1 MTHTRASLLGRIGT
15 VIVVIPRAASRSD
28 HIYTIRLRIYVGRR
42 FAVRDL
48 INRKSRLCQSESIRD
63 RAIAVRDALP
73 H

>member
-48 INRKSRLCQSESIRD
+48 INRNQLLC
-63 RAIAVRDALP
+63 
-73 H
+73 